1 MENTKKGW
9 NGMLEEQNEDGG
21 RSPKIYTVR
30 DVARILRFDN
40 DKIYGMNKRGELPAP
55 LPLGRS
61 LRWNGRQFDRWV
73 EDGCPM
79 PKKRRK

>member
-1 MENTKKGW
+1 MPDEQD
-9 NGMLEEQNEDGG
+9 EEG

-30 DVARILRFDN
+30 DVARILKFDR
-40 DKIYGMNKRGELPAP
+40 DKIYGMNKRGELPPP

-61 LRWNGRQFDRWV
+61 LRWNGWQFDRWV

-79 PKKRRK
+79 PRKRRK